1 MVKTMNS
8 SEHIQTTFPKEL
20 LEQSIDNRLAY
31 FRDTFFW
38 HPNVYQAIENLK
50 RITTHPVGKRS
61 VNLYGPT
68 GTGKTTTLTVVRKH
82 FTEQAGPVNQSG
94 QERGPIVSV
103 SAFSDEPHRFSWKDF
118 YRKILNEIAI
128 QYAPAQIAIDVQGIR
143 YEADGQLYIHDRV
156 TVSQLRETVIQA
168 LLQMRPL
175 ALFIDEAHHVNKL
188 GKGLRSAD
196 QMDIIKSLTDMS
208 ETLFV
213 LVGTY
218 ELMAM
223 INLNGQQG
231 RRSYDLPLM
240 RYRWNNK
247 EERAQYK
254 EVVRR
259 LQCNLP
265 LHQPP
270 DLVTNK
276 MHKYLYEHSLGCVGL
291 LKPWLDRAL
300 SKALNDTRYEQPV
313 LLKEHLDATKDESGT
328 LLRIM
333 GEIRQ
338 GETAMQKTE
347 QDYTQEIKKFMAGK
361 SSIFGT

>member
-1 MVKTMNS
+1 MNS

-20 LEQSIDNRLAY
+20 LEQSIDNRLVY
-31 FRDTFFW
+31 FRGTFFW
-38 HPNVYQAIENLK
+38 HPKVYQAIENLK
-50 RITTHPVGKRS
+50 RIITNPVGKRS

-68 GTGKTTTLTVVRKH
+68 GTGKTTTLTIVRKH
-82 FTEQAGPVNQSG
+82 FTEQAAPINQSG
-94 QERGPIVSV
+94 QTRRRIVSV

-118 YRKILNEIAI
+118 YRKILHEIAI
-128 QYAPAQIAIDVQGIR
+128 QYAPVQIAIDVQGIR
-143 YEADGQLYIHDRV
+143 YRADGQLSIHDRV

-196 QMDIIKSLTDMS
+196 QMDVFKSLTDMS

-231 RRSYDLPLM
+231 RRSYDLPLT

-259 LQCNLP
+259 LQCDLP
-265 LHQPP
+265 LHKPP
-270 DLVTNK
+270 DLMTNK
-276 MHKYLYEHSLGCVGL
+276 MQKYLYEHSLGCVGL

-300 SKALNDTRYEQPV
+300 SKALHDTRREHPV
-313 LLKEHLDATKDESGT
+313 LLKEHLEATKDESGT

-333 GEIRQ
+333 EEIRQ
-338 GETAMQKTE
+338 GETATQKTE
-347 QDYTQEIKKFMAGK
+347 QDYSQEIKKFMAGK